1 MKSAMVAVAGVSSLM
16 GMGVGAWL
24 GYGTLFPPHRPPAD
38 NGSTQSEGGAPFDA
52 GSCNANDKTRA
63 CDCCFTMANEIR
75 CTVGVAPPDAEV
87 LTMPRCRGGK

>member
-1 MKSAMVAVAGVSSLM
+1 MKSAMVAAAGVSSLVV
-16 GMGVGAWL
+16 MGVGAWL
-24 GYGTLFPPHRPPAD
+24 GYSTRFSRPPPLA
-38 NGSTQSEGGAPFDA
+38 GSGSAQREGGALLDA